1 MTQKLANK
9 TALVT
14 GGSRGIGAAIAK
26 RLAAD
31 GAKVAITYVSAKDKA
46 EAVVAEIIK
55 AGGKAVAIHA
65 DSADKKAVINAVKET
80 VKVFGTVDILVNNAG
95 VFVAD
100 NSDEAQLDRQFAI
113 NVHGPAAAVNAV
125 TDIMG
130 KGGRIISIG
139 SVLGDNTPFPGV
151 AGYSATKAALQGYT
165 RGWARDLGPKG
176 ITVNLVQPGPI
187 ATDMSPDDGGD
198 FSVMLKGLT
207 PLARYGKPEEV
218 AAAVA
223 FLATP
228 DAAYIT
234 GSNLTVGGGIS
245 I

>member
-1 MTQKLANK
+1 
-9 TALVT
+9 
-14 GGSRGIGAAIAK
+14 
-26 RLAAD
+26 
-31 GAKVAITYVSAKDKA
+31 
-46 EAVVAEIIK
+46 
-55 AGGKAVAIHA
+55 
-65 DSADKKAVINAVKET
+65 
-80 VKVFGTVDILVNNAG
+80 
-95 VFVAD
+95 
-100 NSDEAQLDRQFAI
+100 
-113 NVHGPAAAVNAV
+113 V

-165 RGWARDLGPKG
+165 RGWARDFGPKG